1 MQSVK
6 VVIDF
11 LKSHQLKLATA
22 ESCTGGLMAT
32 KLADIPGCGAVF
44 ERGYVVYA
52 PEAKNDCLGVS
63 FATIEEYG
71 LTSEPVAS
79 EMALGALRN
88 SESSMA
94 IANTGVAASE
104 DAAMDGTVCFAWALR
119 LNGHDHVVSETK
131 QFDGSRNQVREL
143 AAQYGLLKIPECY
156 QQMLEA

>member
-11 LKSHQLKLATA
+11 LKSHQLKLSTA
-22 ESCTGGLMAT
+22 ESCTAGLMAT

-63 FATIEEYG
+63 FATIEEHG
-71 LTSEPVAS
+71 LTSEPVAR

-94 IANTGVAASE
+94 IANTGVAESE
-104 DAAMDGTVCFAWALR
+104 DEDLDGTVCFAWALR
-119 LNGHDHVVSETK
+119 QHGREHVVSETK

-156 QQMLEA
+156 RQMLDA